1 MRDTHAI
8 PRHADGGTSGGD
20 ATSWRIA
27 CLIALGAFLGM
38 GLAAFLVG
46 ILPGDLSLRYGL
58 LLEDDTALHT
68 LARWINLAG
77 TWRVLLPA
85 CLVIFALS
93 RAARRRWWLWAG
105 VFLGSGAFEHAFK
118 FLVDRPRPSGFA
130 LGFPS
135 GHTTAA
141 AAFAVILIYLAS
153 RARLHPASRL
163 SVQGIALAT
172 MLLVGWA
179 RIVLRAHWPTDVLGG
194 FLLGTACAAGAAWWD
209 ATRPPRRPDER
220 LSREEAEPPEPQ
232 SRSSD
237 MAARHLSNIADSR

>member
-1 MRDTHAI
+1 MLDSQRI
-8 PRHADGGTSGGD
+8 PRHGDGGARGGD
-20 ATSWRIA
+20 ASGWRIA
-27 CLIALGAFLGM
+27 CLIAVGAFLGM

-46 ILPGDLSLRYGL
+46 ILPGDLSLRHEL
-58 LLEDDTALHT
+58 VLEEDELFHP
-68 LARWINLAG
+68 LARWVNLAG

-93 RAARRRWWLWAG
+93 RDARRRSWLWAG
-105 VFLGSGAFEHAFK
+105 VFLVAGGLEHAFK

-130 LGFPS
+130 SGFPS

-153 RARLHPASRL
+153 RARLHRAGRL
-163 SVQGIALAT
+163 SVQVIAVAM

-194 FLLGTACAAGAAWWD
+194 LLLGTACAAAAAWWD
-209 ATRPPRRPDER
+209 AARPHPGEGVGRGDAPTPDPYR
-220 LSREEAEPPEPQ
+220 A
-232 SRSSD
+232 RSD
-237 MAARHLSNIADSR
+237 TMADSLRR